1 MFTWI
6 NKQGVRSDRGFE
18 VQFTGRFSAEYR
30 ENGKIIEIYVE
41 SGGGMPSIIIGTDAF
56 ARWNNG
62 IPLPEEQ
69 RVRVLQNFKEAM
81 EFQGLKL
88 LIE

>member
-1 MFTWI
+1 MFAWL

-18 VQFTGRFSAEYR
+18 IQFTGRFSAEYR
-30 ENGKIIEIYVE
+30 ENGRVIEVYVE
-41 SGGGMPSIIIGTDAF
+41 SGGQGPSIIIGHDAF
-56 ARWNNG
+56 ARWDDG
-62 IPLPEEQ
+62 VPISSEDQ
-69 RVRVLQNFKEAM
+69 ARILQNFRGAM